1 MSDSFPSVWLEIKEE
16 NNSSTLLGGFYRQW
30 TNNGIRSSKVQVDEI
45 QVFCNQIDS
54 ACTPRSKAIIMGD
67 ANLCSQKWQNKD
79 FDKKNISQPLI
90 QCLEKNGLK
99 IQDVGTTYQS
109 DNVQSNG
116 KIAHTA
122 LDHVYVSESMVN
134 RIQVKKLQNSAT
146 DHLPVIAEYCI
157 KASKDSYKHAITKR
171 SFKGFTTETWNCCLA
186 QQDWLLV
193 DECETVNEMVE
204 AFNENIIKA
213 LDLVAPVKNFVIRS
227 RHRFGLSDSTKELMK
242 KRDRIRNSISAA
254 KGQER
259 ATLSSQYKVLRNKVT
274 SQIRK
279 ENIDYNNNR
288 VEEAN
293 NEGELWKVAKE
304 VLNPKKETVMK
315 IVKEDGSETM
325 DELVIAESFN
335 SFFTEKIE
343 QLKKNIDPSMV
354 EDPNWRLR
362 EKMKG
367 IEHKLEFKK
376 VTQKQLAVHMKKLN
390 KKKSSGIDGLSQ
402 ENLILGKRNL
412 LAPLTTIINKSIE
425 EGEFPASWK
434 EAVVTPV
441 LKKGSPQ
448 SLNNYRPVSCLP
460 AASKVLEIVVCT
472 QLSEYLEKNDLLP
485 KNQHGFRPKRSTMSA
500 WQEIQ
505 LDWAEKTEQNLVTGV
520 LLWDLSAAFDTL
532 DCDGL
537 CDKLALFGIQPR
549 SVRWIRSFLTG
560 RSQMVK
566 VGNHLSKAKPVTTGV
581 PQGGVLSPLIF
592 VLFVSD
598 LQDWLSHSTA
608 PTYADDTSTGTS
620 STTVEDTLEKMEEDA
635 HQVLKYMASNGLVA
649 NPNKTSF
656 LVLNYKKTF
665 PPLRLKI
672 GGEEVVREETATL
685 LGIQFQDNQKWK
697 TQIQGKGGVISSL
710 NSRIYMLR
718 RLKSHLSTKSILK
731 LVDGLFMSKIRYVLQ
746 LYGKV
751 RMTAEDAVNGDIQ
764 ALQKSQNDLLRM
776 LNGTSAKDEVSIVSM
791 LSKFKLDSVNQL
803 NARIK
808 LLEIWKAKNIPGYPL
823 QISQQSANNQRV
835 VTRAEKNERPIEIG
849 NSTLTQRTCISDA
862 IRVWNKTPESV
873 KNCTSEYQAK
883 KKIKEFVK
891 TLPI

>member
-1 MSDSFPSVWLEIKEE
+1 MEILTSQNIDVLFLTETDTKRSDAEKFVIKGFNTVVQRVSEEEDIVRVIALIRENTGLEIKTRSDLMSDSFPSVWLEIKEE
-16 NNSSTLLGGFYRQW
+16 NKSSTLLGGFYRQW

-171 SFKGFTTETWNCCLA
+171 SFKGFTTEAWNCCLA

-193 DECETVNEMVE
+193 DECETVNEMVK

-325 DELVIAESFN
+325 DELVISESFN

-354 EDPNWRLR
+354 EDPNVRLR
-362 EKMKG
+362 EKMK
-367 IEHKLEFKK
+367 
-376 VTQKQLAVHMKKLN
+376 
-390 KKKSSGIDGLSQ
+390 
-402 ENLILGKRNL
+402 
-412 LAPLTTIINKSIE
+412 
-425 EGEFPASWK
+425 
-434 EAVVTPV
+434 
-441 LKKGSPQ
+441 
-448 SLNNYRPVSCLP
+448 
-460 AASKVLEIVVCT
+460 
-472 QLSEYLEKNDLLP
+472 
-485 KNQHGFRPKRSTMSA
+485 
-500 WQEIQ
+500 
-505 LDWAEKTEQNLVTGV
+505 
-520 LLWDLSAAFDTL
+520 
-532 DCDGL
+532 
-537 CDKLALFGIQPR
+537 
-549 SVRWIRSFLTG
+549 
-560 RSQMVK
+560 
-566 VGNHLSKAKPVTTGV
+566 
-581 PQGGVLSPLIF
+581 
-592 VLFVSD
+592 
-598 LQDWLSHSTA
+598 
-608 PTYADDTSTGTS
+608 
-620 STTVEDTLEKMEEDA
+620 
-635 HQVLKYMASNGLVA
+635 
-649 NPNKTSF
+649 
-656 LVLNYKKTF
+656 
-665 PPLRLKI
+665 
-672 GGEEVVREETATL
+672 
-685 LGIQFQDNQKWK
+685 
-697 TQIQGKGGVISSL
+697 
-710 NSRIYMLR
+710 
-718 RLKSHLSTKSILK
+718 
-731 LVDGLFMSKIRYVLQ
+731 
-746 LYGKV
+746 
-751 RMTAEDAVNGDIQ
+751 
-764 ALQKSQNDLLRM
+764 
-776 LNGTSAKDEVSIVSM
+776 
-791 LSKFKLDSVNQL
+791 
-803 NARIK
+803 
-808 LLEIWKAKNIPGYPL
+808 
-823 QISQQSANNQRV
+823 
-835 VTRAEKNERPIEIG
+835 
-849 NSTLTQRTCISDA
+849 
-862 IRVWNKTPESV
+862 
-873 KNCTSEYQAK
+873 
-883 KKIKEFVK
+883 
-891 TLPI
+891 

>member
-1 MSDSFPSVWLEIKEE
+1 MGIQTGRQPEQWPEQSTERFKLHGCKKRKDGPQPKDKEERYGASESESEWAESDAEPSTEPETENQEGNGDPGRKESTRPNIGSYNEKARGHGGKASFPTSPTTTKPSNSSLCVDSGPLDPDSNAIPKVKALRKQNQNQKTEQNRKKENTDSGNRGTHRKEKTIGTWNIRRGLIKRENEIVEILTSQNIDVLFLTETDTKRSDAEKFVIKGFNTVMQRVSEEEDIVRVIALIRENTGLEIKTRSDLMSDSFPSVWLEIKEE
-16 NNSSTLLGGFYRQW
+16 NKSSTLLGGFYRQW

-581 PQGGVLSPLIF
+581 PQGGGPIPT
-592 VLFVSD
+592 D
-598 LQDWLSHSTA
+598 L
-608 PTYADDTSTGTS
+608 
-620 STTVEDTLEKMEEDA
+620 
-635 HQVLKYMASNGLVA
+635 
-649 NPNKTSF
+649 
-656 LVLNYKKTF
+656 
-665 PPLRLKI
+665 
-672 GGEEVVREETATL
+672 
-685 LGIQFQDNQKWK
+685 
-697 TQIQGKGGVISSL
+697 
-710 NSRIYMLR
+710 
-718 RLKSHLSTKSILK
+718 
-731 LVDGLFMSKIRYVLQ
+731 
-746 LYGKV
+746 
-751 RMTAEDAVNGDIQ
+751 
-764 ALQKSQNDLLRM
+764 
-776 LNGTSAKDEVSIVSM
+776 
-791 LSKFKLDSVNQL
+791 
-803 NARIK
+803 
-808 LLEIWKAKNIPGYPL
+808 
-823 QISQQSANNQRV
+823 
-835 VTRAEKNERPIEIG
+835 
-849 NSTLTQRTCISDA
+849 CA
-862 IRVWNKTPESV
+862 ICV
-873 KNCTSEYQAK
+873 
-883 KKIKEFVK
+883 
-891 TLPI
+891 